1 MSNITYNL
9 ASNYAPRKTTFY
21 NSRQL
26 SLIRLS
32 MKETVS
38 PVSYKVSQ
46 RTDRPEPK
54 GEGGGGG
61 GAGGEGV
68 WMHAPTK
75 LIRVF
80 LYSERKF

>member
-1 MSNITYNL
+1 MPNITYNL
-9 ASNYAPRKTTFY
+9 GSNYAPRKTTFY

-38 PVSYKVSQ
+38 PVSYKVFQ

-54 GEGGGGG
+54 EGGGGG
-61 GAGGEGV
+61 EGGERGAGC
-68 WMHAPTK
+68 MHPQ
-75 LIRVF
+75 
-80 LYSERKF
+80 S

>member
-1 MSNITYNL
+1 MPNITYNL
-9 ASNYAPRKTTFY
+9 VSNYAPRKTTFY

-54 GEGGGGG
+54 GGG
-61 GAGGEGV
+61 GGEGV

-80 LYSERKF
+80 LYSEQKF

>member
-1 MSNITYNL
+1 MSKNL
-9 ASNYAPRKTTFY
+9 GSNYAPRKTTFY

-38 PVSYKVSQ
+38 PISYKVFQ
-46 RTDRPEPK
+46 RPDRPEPK
-54 GEGGGGG
+54 GGRGLD
-61 GAGGEGV
+61 ACS
-68 WMHAPTK
+68 HK

-80 LYSERKF
+80 LYSERKL